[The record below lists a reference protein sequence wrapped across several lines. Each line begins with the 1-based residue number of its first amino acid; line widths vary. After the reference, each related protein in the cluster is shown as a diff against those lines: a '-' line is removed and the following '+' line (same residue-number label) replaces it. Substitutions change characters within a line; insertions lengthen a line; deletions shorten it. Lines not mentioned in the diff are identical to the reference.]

1 MSMLTPPG
9 MGGRKYRI
17 TGNRYPR
24 MRRRPRRGRVVLGA
38 LAAFTLIGLLSYGTL
53 QLVDVFT
60 ADEESDGGP
69 ATAAGASRPGPD
81 CQPAA
86 DAERMLPA
94 ELPEPKNI
102 TVNVYNATQ
111 RTGLAQQTADA
122 LAQRGFVIGEVDN
135 APAALDGKVAESG
148 LLLAATEADES
159 GALAVVGAQL
169 DDAETGDPKAD
180 GGPAEVDLVIGTDF
194 TELLAPR
201 EADERLAELQDPEEA
216 ADGSPSTEPDAC

>member
-38 LAAFTLIGLLSYGTL
+38 LAVFTLIGLLSYGTL

-60 ADEESDGGP
+60 ADEESGGGP

-86 DAERMLPA
+86 EPERTLPE
-94 ELPEPKNI
+94 ELPEPKTI
-102 TVNVYNATQ
+102 TVNVYNATK

-122 LAQRGFVIGEVDN
+122 LAERGFVIGEVDN
-135 APAALDGKVAESG
+135 APASLDGKVAEPG
-148 LLLAATEADES
+148 LLLASSAAEES

-169 DDAETGDPKAD
+169 DGAETGEPKPK
-180 GGPAEVDLVIGTDF
+180 GGAAEIDLVIGSDF
-194 TELLAPR
+194 TELRTPR
-201 EADERLAELQDPEEA
+201 EADERLVELQTPDETPATTPE
-216 ADGSPSTEPDAC
+216 TC